1 MLQTLETR
9 RLTLI
14 PFSLEMKKVVTNDK
28 AKLAK
33 IIGVRVPE
41 HWPGP
46 DLTEALPFF
55 LEEMEKNPAGSIWDG
70 IIIHRADK
78 VIIGDMGF
86 IGGPDEAGVVEI
98 GYSIIPEYRNLGYA
112 TEMAQALIRWAFQ
125 QQEIKVVIANCLYDN
140 IGSIKV
146 LEKVGMRPL
155 QPEGYLLKWQL
166 RKVDRTQA
174 VSNETDTDW
183 ETIKAT
189 RSKRRTHL

>member
-14 PFSLEMKKVVTNDK
+14 PFSLEMKKIVVNDK
-28 AKLAK
+28 AKLAE

-46 DLTEALPFF
+46 DLAEALLFF
-55 LEEMEKNPAGSIWDG
+55 LEEMEKNPTSSIWDG
-70 IIIHRADK
+70 IIIHTADN

-86 IGGPDEAGVVEI
+86 IGGPDETGVVEI
-98 GYSIIPEYRNLGYA
+98 GYSIIPEYRNRGYA

-125 QQEIKVVIANCLYDN
+125 QQEIKAVIASCLYDN
-140 IGSIKV
+140 ISSIKV
-146 LEKVGMRPL
+146 LEKVGMTPL

-166 RKVDRTQA
+166 LKELAQ
-174 VSNETDTDW
+174 
-183 ETIKAT
+183 
-189 RSKRRTHL
+189 L

>member
-9 RLTLI
+9 RLTLV
-14 PFSLEMKKVVTNDK
+14 PFTLEMKQVVTNDK

-70 IIIHRADK
+70 IIVHRADK

-86 IGGPDEAGVVEI
+86 IGGPDAAGVVEI
-98 GYSIIPEYRNLGYA
+98 GYSIIPEYRNRGYA

-125 QQEIKVVIANCLYDN
+125 QQEVKAVIASCLNDN

-146 LEKVGMRPL
+146 LEKVGMSPL
-155 QPEGYLLKWQL
+155 RPEGYLLKWQL
-166 RKVDRTQA
+166 RKEQA
-174 VSNETDTDW
+174 QFLQ
-183 ETIKAT
+183 AG
-189 RSKRRTHL
+189 R

>member
-1 MLQTLETR
+1 MLQTLETSH
-9 RLTLI
+9 LTLI
-14 PFSLEMKKVVTNDK
+14 PFSLEMKKVVINNK
-28 AKLAK
+28 AKLAE

-55 LEEMEKNPAGSIWDG
+55 LEEMEQNPSGPIWDG

-86 IGGPDEAGVVEI
+86 VGGGPDAAGVVEI

-125 QQEIKVVIANCLYDN
+125 QQEIKVVIASCLYDN

-166 RKVDRTQA
+166 RKELVQP
-174 VSNETDTDW
+174 
-183 ETIKAT
+183 
-189 RSKRRTHL
+189 

>member
-1 MLQTLETR
+1 MLQTLETSH
-9 RLTLI
+9 LTLI
-14 PFSLEMKKVVTNDK
+14 PFSLEMKKIVINDK
-28 AKLAK
+28 AKLAE

-55 LEEMEKNPAGSIWDG
+55 LEEMEQNPSGPIWDG

-86 IGGPDEAGVVEI
+86 IGGPDAAGVVEI

-125 QQEIKVVIANCLYDN
+125 QQEIKVVIASCLYDN

-166 RKVDRTQA
+166 RKELAQR
-174 VSNETDTDW
+174 
-183 ETIKAT
+183 
-189 RSKRRTHL
+189 